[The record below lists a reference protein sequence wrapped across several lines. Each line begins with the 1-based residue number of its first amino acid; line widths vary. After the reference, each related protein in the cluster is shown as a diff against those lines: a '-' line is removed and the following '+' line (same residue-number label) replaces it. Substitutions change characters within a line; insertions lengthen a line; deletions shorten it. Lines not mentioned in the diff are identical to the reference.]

1 MRPIGT
7 AEAFRKLRN
16 EIGLMMLIVL
26 SASCGISTGV
36 KQCGPEM
43 RGASVSGQVVL
54 ADGTSTA
61 NGGVGIQEMRDP
73 GRPETDVA
81 TFNIGAQSDFLRG
94 HMTRAELRDAQTP
107 SRLLGSYSPPSV
119 LPLPPNL
126 FAFGGPYDWPLPLE
140 DGRALLLSGQLVL
153 EIQTDLP
160 GQPLVRIPLSVV
172 QSDPTWFRETGE
184 SCG

>member
-1 MRPIGT
+1 MRG
-7 AEAFRKLRN
+7 AGKRRLCDQ
-16 EIGLMMLIVL
+16 IGLMMLIAL

-43 RGASVSGQVVL
+43 RDASASGQVVL

-61 NGGVGIQEMRDP
+61 NGGVGIDEVRDP

-81 TFNIGAQSDFLRG
+81 TFIIAAQSDFLRG
-94 HMTRAELRDAQTP
+94 HMTRADLSDAQNP
-107 SRLLGSYSPPSV
+107 SRVLGSYSPPSM

-126 FAFGGPYDWPLPLE
+126 FSFGGPYAWPLPLE

-160 GQPLVRIPLSVV
+160 SQPLVRIPLTGL
-172 QSDPTWFRETGE
+172 QRNDTTWFRETGE

>member
-1 MRPIGT
+1 MS
-7 AEAFRKLRN
+7 EAGKRGLRN
-16 EIGLMMLIVL
+16 EIGLMMLILL
-26 SASCGISTGV
+26 STSCGLITGV
-36 KQCGPEM
+36 KKCGPEN
-43 RGASVSGQVVL
+43 RFASVDGQVVL

-61 NGGVGIQEMRDP
+61 NGGVGIDEVRDP

-81 TFNIGAQSDFLRG
+81 TVLISAQSDFLRG

-107 SRLLGSYSPPSV
+107 SRLLGSYTAPTV

-126 FAFGGPYDWPLPLE
+126 FASGGPYDWPMPLE

-160 GQPLVRIPLSVV
+160 SQPLVRIPLTVLGQSVL
-172 QSDPTWFRETGE
+172 TWTRMTGE
-184 SCG
+184 GCG